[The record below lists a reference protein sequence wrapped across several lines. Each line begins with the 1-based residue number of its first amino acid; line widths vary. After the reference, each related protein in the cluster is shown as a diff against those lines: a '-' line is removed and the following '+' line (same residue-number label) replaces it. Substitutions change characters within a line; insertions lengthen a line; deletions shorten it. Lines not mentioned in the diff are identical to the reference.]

1 MNQFEIMANLERKYN
16 LPSGYLARTRQIESA
31 GGRKTYNADS
41 GAAGDFQFIP
51 RTAKEYGLK
60 DPYNFEAS
68 ADAAARLAVNN
79 RKVLARSG
87 IENPSAAQLYLAH
100 QQGAGGATKLLA
112 AGDRP
117 ATSVVGKDA
126 VLWNAGNESV
136 TGPGFAQQIM
146 AKFEGTQLPK
156 AAAAQQ
162 TAATTES
169 SPMGQFVQDVLG
181 GATFGAI
188 GTKYPGQG
196 TSSTAI
202 PSLLG
207 QATGGLLGQ
216 ATVPSAMGIDTRK
229 FGEVTEPG
237 FSGAALPAQ
246 QEVAAAATGMG
257 FKDYAPS
264 MGGANIGSALASLGG
279 TLAKAGAPKEDMSWV
294 QRELPAHR
302 GKWDDEIFKRSIF
315 GIRGLLG

>member
-1 MNQFEIMANLERKYN
+1 MDRNEIMANLERKYN

-31 GGRKTYNADS
+31 GGRNTYNANS

-51 RTAKEYGLK
+51 STAKEYGLK
-60 DPYNFEAS
+60 NPYDFEAA
-68 ADAAARLAVNN
+68 ADATARLAVNN

-87 IENPSAAQLYLAH
+87 IENPSASQLYLAH
-100 QQGAGGATKLLA
+100 QQGAGGATQLLA
-112 AGDRP
+112 SGDRP
-117 ATSVVGKDA
+117 ATSVVGKNA
-126 VLWNAGNESV
+126 VLWNAGDEAI

-146 AKFEGTQLPK
+146 AKFDGTALPK
-156 AAAAQQ
+156 ATAAQQ
-162 TAATTES
+162 ASAAS

-181 GATFGAI
+181 GATFGAV

-216 ATVPSAMGIDTRK
+216 QTVPSAMGIDTRK
-229 FGEVTEPG
+229 YGEVTEPG

-246 QEVAAAATGMG
+246 QEVAAAATDMG
-257 FKDYAPS
+257 FKNYAPS
-264 MGGANIGSALASLGG
+264 MGAAGVASGLASLGSA
-279 TLAKAGAPKEDMSWV
+279 LAKAGAAKEDMSWV
-294 QRELPAHR
+294 QRPAKTYR

>member
-16 LPSGYLARTRQIESA
+16 LPSGYLARTRQIES
-31 GGRKTYNADS
+31 GGGVNVYNKNS
-41 GAAGDFQFIP
+41 GAAGEFQFIP
-51 RTAKEYGLK
+51 STAKAYGLK
-60 DPYNFEAS
+60 NPYDFESA
-68 ADAAARLAVNN
+68 ADAAARLAVSN
-79 RKVLARSG
+79 RNVLARSG

-117 ATSVVGKDA
+117 ATSVVGKNA

-162 TAATTES
+162 SEPGS
-169 SPMGQFVQDVLG
+169 LGQFAKDVLG
-181 GATFGAI
+181 GATGGLV
-188 GTKYPGQG
+188 GTQWQG
-196 TSSTAI
+196 GF
-202 PSLLG
+202 LG
-207 QATGGLLGQ
+207 QN
-216 ATVPSAMGIDTRK
+216 TVPSAMGIDTRK
-229 FGEVTEPG
+229 YGEVTEPG

-246 QEVAAAATGMG
+246 QEVASAATDMG

-264 MGGANIGSALASLGG
+264 MGGAAGIGSALASLGG
-279 TLAKAGAPKEDMSWV
+279 ALAKAGAAKEDMSWV
-294 QRELPAHR
+294 QRPAETHR

>member
-31 GGRKTYNADS
+31 GGKNTYNANS

-60 DPYNFEAS
+60 NPYDFESA

-79 RKVLARSG
+79 RNILAKAG
-87 IENPSAAQLYLAH
+87 IEDPSAAQLYLAH
-100 QQGAGGATKLLA
+100 QQGAGGATKLLT

-117 ATSVVGKDA
+117 ATSVVGKNA
-126 VLWNAGNESV
+126 VLWNAGNEEV

-156 AAAAQQ
+156 AAATQQ
-162 TAATTES
+162 AS
-169 SPMGQFVQDVLG
+169 GSLGQFAKDVLG
-181 GATFGAI
+181 GATGGLV
-188 GTKYPGQG
+188 GTQWQG
-196 TSSTAI
+196 GF
-202 PSLLG
+202 LG
-207 QATGGLLGQ
+207 QN
-216 ATVPSAMGIDTRK
+216 TVPSAMGIDTRK

-246 QEVAAAATGMG
+246 QEVAAAATDMG

-264 MGGANIGSALASLGG
+264 MGGAAGIGSALASLGG
-279 TLAKAGAPKEDMSWV
+279 ALAKAGAAKEDMSWV
-294 QRELPAHR
+294 QKELPAHR

>member
-1 MNQFEIMANLERKYN
+1 MDRNEIMANLERKYN

-31 GGRKTYNADS
+31 GGKNTYNADS

-51 RTAKEYGLK
+51 STAKAYGLK
-60 DPYNFEAS
+60 NPYDFESA
-68 ADAAARLAVNN
+68 ADAAARLAVSN
-79 RKVLARSG
+79 RNVLAKSG

-100 QQGAGGATKLLA
+100 QQGAGGATKLLS

-117 ATSVVGKDA
+117 ATSVVGKNA

-156 AAAAQQ
+156 SASAQQ
-162 TAATTES
+162 SEPGS
-169 SPMGQFVQDVLG
+169 WGQFAKDVLG
-181 GATFGAI
+181 GATGGLV
-188 GTKYPGQG
+188 GTQWQG
-196 TSSTAI
+196 GF
-202 PSLLG
+202 LG
-207 QATGGLLGQ
+207 QN
-216 ATVPSAMGIDTRK
+216 TVPSAMGIDTRK
-229 FGEVTEPG
+229 YGEVTEPG

-246 QEVAAAATGMG
+246 QEVAAAATDMG

-264 MGGANIGSALASLGG
+264 MGGAAGIGSALASLGG
-279 TLAKAGAPKEDMSWV
+279 ALAKAGAAKEDMSWV
-294 QRELPAHR
+294 QKELPAHR

>member
-1 MNQFEIMANLERKYN
+1 MANLERKYN
-16 LPSGYLARTRQIESA
+16 LPSGYLARTWQIESNS
-31 GGRKTYNADS
+31 GKNLYNKNS
-41 GAAGDFQFIP
+41 GAAGHFQFMP
-51 RTAKEYGLK
+51 DTAKDYKLK
-60 DPYNFEAS
+60 DPYSFEAS
-68 ADAAARLAVNN
+68 ADAAARLAVDN

-117 ATSVVGKDA
+117 ATSVVGEKA

-146 AKFEGTQLPK
+146 AKFEGTQPTK
-156 AAAAQQ
+156 AAAQAPASQ
-162 TAATTES
+162 AS
-169 SPMGQFVQDVLG
+169 GPWGQFAQDVLG
-181 GATFGAI
+181 GATGGLV
-188 GTKYPGQG
+188 GTKWQG
-196 TSSTAI
+196 GF
-202 PSLLG
+202 LG
-207 QATGGLLGQ
+207 QN
-216 ATVPSAMGIDTRK
+216 TVPSAMGIDTRK
-229 FGEVTEPG
+229 YGEVTEPG

-246 QEVAAAATGMG
+246 QEVAAAATDMG

-264 MGGANIGSALASLGG
+264 VGGAAGIGSALASLGG
-279 TLAKAGAPKEDMSWV
+279 ALAKAGAAKEDMSWV
-294 QRELPAHR
+294 QRPAETHR

>member
-16 LPSGYLARTRQIESA
+16 LPSGYLARTWQIESNS
-31 GGRKTYNADS
+31 GKNLYNKNS
-41 GAAGDFQFIP
+41 GAAGHFQFMP
-51 RTAKEYGLK
+51 DTAKDYKLK
-60 DPYNFEAS
+60 DPYSFEAS
-68 ADAAARLAVNN
+68 ADAAARLAVDN

-117 ATSVVGKDA
+117 ATSVVGEKA

-146 AKFEGTQLPK
+146 AKFEGTQPTK
-156 AAAAQQ
+156 AAAQAPASQ
-162 TAATTES
+162 AS
-169 SPMGQFVQDVLG
+169 GPWGQFAQDVLG
-181 GATFGAI
+181 GATGGLV
-188 GTKYPGQG
+188 GTKWQG
-196 TSSTAI
+196 GF
-202 PSLLG
+202 LG
-207 QATGGLLGQ
+207 QN
-216 ATVPSAMGIDTRK
+216 TVPSAMGIDTRK
-229 FGEVTEPG
+229 YGEVTEPG

-246 QEVAAAATGMG
+246 QEVAAAATDMG

-264 MGGANIGSALASLGG
+264 MGGAAGIGSSLASLGG
-279 TLAKAGAPKEDMSWV
+279 ALAKAGAAKEDMSWV
-294 QRELPAHR
+294 QRPAETHR

>member
-1 MNQFEIMANLERKYN
+1 VNQFEIMANLERKYN
-16 LPSGYLARTRQIESA
+16 LPSGYLARTWQIESDS
-31 GGRKTYNADS
+31 GKNLYNKNS
-41 GAAGDFQFIP
+41 GAAGHFQFMP
-51 RTAKEYGLK
+51 DTAKDYKLR
-60 DPYNFEAS
+60 DPYSFEAS

-117 ATSVVGKDA
+117 ATSVVGENA
-126 VLWNAGNESV
+126 VLWNSGNAAV

-146 AKFEGTQLPK
+146 AKFEGTQPTK
-156 AAAAQQ
+156 AAAQAPASQ
-162 TAATTES
+162 AS
-169 SPMGQFVQDVLG
+169 GPWGQFAQDVLG
-181 GATFGAI
+181 GATGGLV
-188 GTKYPGQG
+188 GTKWQG
-196 TSSTAI
+196 GF
-202 PSLLG
+202 LG
-207 QATGGLLGQ
+207 QN
-216 ATVPSAMGIDTRK
+216 TVPSAMGIDTRK
-229 FGEVTEPG
+229 YGEVTEPG

-246 QEVAAAATGMG
+246 QEVAAAATDMG

-279 TLAKAGAPKEDMSWV
+279 ALAKAGAAKEDMSWV
-294 QRELPAHR
+294 QRPAETHR

>member
-16 LPSGYLARTRQIESA
+16 LPSGYLARTWQIES
-31 GGRKTYNADS
+31 GGGVNVYNKNS
-41 GAAGDFQFIP
+41 GAAGEFQFIP
-51 RTAKEYGLK
+51 STAKAYGLK
-60 DPYNFEAS
+60 NPYDFESA
-68 ADAAARLAVNN
+68 ADAAARLAVSN
-79 RKVLARSG
+79 RNVLARSG

-117 ATSVVGKDA
+117 ATSVVGKNA

-162 TAATTES
+162 SEPGS
-169 SPMGQFVQDVLG
+169 LGQFAKDVLG
-181 GATFGAI
+181 GATGGLV
-188 GTKYPGQG
+188 GTQWQG
-196 TSSTAI
+196 GF
-202 PSLLG
+202 LG
-207 QATGGLLGQ
+207 QN
-216 ATVPSAMGIDTRK
+216 TVPSAMGIDTRK
-229 FGEVTEPG
+229 YGEVTEPG

-246 QEVAAAATGMG
+246 QEVASAATDMG

-264 MGGANIGSALASLGG
+264 MGGAAGIGSALASLGG
-279 TLAKAGAPKEDMSWV
+279 ALAKAGAAKEDMSWV
-294 QRELPAHR
+294 QRPAETHR

>member
-31 GGRKTYNADS
+31 GGRNIYNADS

-51 RTAKEYGLK
+51 STARAYGLK
-60 DPYNFEAS
+60 NPYDFESA
-68 ADAAARLAVNN
+68 ADAAARLAVSN
-79 RKVLARSG
+79 RNVLARSG

-117 ATSVVGKDA
+117 ATSVVGKNA

-162 TAATTES
+162 SEPGS
-169 SPMGQFVQDVLG
+169 LGQFAKDVLG
-181 GATFGAI
+181 GATGGLV
-188 GTKYPGQG
+188 GTQWQG
-196 TSSTAI
+196 GF
-202 PSLLG
+202 LG
-207 QATGGLLGQ
+207 QN
-216 ATVPSAMGIDTRK
+216 TVPSAMGIDTRK

-246 QEVAAAATGMG
+246 QEVAAAATDMG

-264 MGGANIGSALASLGG
+264 MGGAAGIGSALASLGG
-279 TLAKAGAPKEDMSWV
+279 ALAKAGAAKEDMSWV
-294 QRELPAHR
+294 QKELPAHR

>member
-1 MNQFEIMANLERKYN
+1 MDRNEIMANLERKYN

-31 GGRKTYNADS
+31 GGRNTYNANS

-51 RTAKEYGLK
+51 STAKAYGLK
-60 DPYNFEAS
+60 NPYDFESA

-79 RKVLARSG
+79 RNILAKAG
-87 IENPSAAQLYLAH
+87 IEDPSAAQLYLAH
-100 QQGAGGATKLLA
+100 QQGAGGATKLLT

-117 ATSVVGKDA
+117 ATSVVGKNA
-126 VLWNAGNESV
+126 VLWNAGNEEV

-146 AKFEGTQLPK
+146 AKFEGTPLPK
-156 AAAAQQ
+156 AAATQQ
-162 TAATTES
+162 AS
-169 SPMGQFVQDVLG
+169 GSLGQFAKDVLG
-181 GATFGAI
+181 GATGGLV
-188 GTKYPGQG
+188 GTQWQG
-196 TSSTAI
+196 GF
-202 PSLLG
+202 LG
-207 QATGGLLGQ
+207 QN
-216 ATVPSAMGIDTRK
+216 TVPSAMGIDTRK

-246 QEVAAAATGMG
+246 QEVAAAATDMG

-264 MGGANIGSALASLGG
+264 MGGAAGIGSALASLGG
-279 TLAKAGAPKEDMSWV
+279 ALAKAGAAKEDMSWV
-294 QRELPAHR
+294 QKELPAHR

>member
-31 GGRKTYNADS
+31 GGRKTYNPDS

-79 RKVLARSG
+79 RKVLAKSG
-87 IENPSAAQLYLAH
+87 IEDPSAAQLYLAH
-100 QQGAGGATKLLA
+100 QQGAGGATQLLA
-112 AGDRP
+112 AGNRP
-117 ATSVVGKDA
+117 ATSVVGENA
-126 VLWNAGNESV
+126 VLWNSGDAAV

-156 AAAAQQ
+156 AA
-162 TAATTES
+162 
-169 SPMGQFVQDVLG
+169 
-181 GATFGAI
+181 
-188 GTKYPGQG
+188 GT
-196 TSSTAI
+196 
-202 PSLLG
+202 PSLLS
-207 QATGGLLGQ
+207 QATGGLLGGN
-216 ATVPSAMGIDTRK
+216 TVPSAMGIDTRK

-246 QEVAAAATGMG
+246 QEVAAAATDMG

-264 MGGANIGSALASLGG
+264 MGGAAGIGSALASLGG
-279 TLAKAGAPKEDMSWV
+279 ALAKAGAAKEDMSWV
-294 QRELPAHR
+294 QKELPAHR

>member
-31 GGRKTYNADS
+31 GGKNTYNANS

-60 DPYNFEAS
+60 NPYDFESA

-79 RKVLARSG
+79 RNILAKAG
-87 IENPSAAQLYLAH
+87 IEDPSAAQLYLAH
-100 QQGAGGATKLLA
+100 QQGAGGATKLLT

-117 ATSVVGKDA
+117 ATSVVGKNA
-126 VLWNAGNESV
+126 VLWNAGNEEV

-156 AAAAQQ
+156 AAATQQ
-162 TAATTES
+162 AS
-169 SPMGQFVQDVLG
+169 GSLRQFAKDVLG
-181 GATFGAI
+181 GATGGLV
-188 GTKYPGQG
+188 GTQWQG
-196 TSSTAI
+196 GF
-202 PSLLG
+202 LG
-207 QATGGLLGQ
+207 QN
-216 ATVPSAMGIDTRK
+216 TVPSAMGIDTRK

-246 QEVAAAATGMG
+246 QEVAAAATDMG

-264 MGGANIGSALASLGG
+264 MGGAAGIGSALASLGG
-279 TLAKAGAPKEDMSWV
+279 ALAKAGAAKEDMSWV
-294 QRELPAHR
+294 QKELPAHR

>member
-1 MNQFEIMANLERKYN
+1 MNKFEIMANLERKYN
-16 LPSGYLARTRQIESA
+16 LPSGYLARTWQIES
-31 GGRKTYNADS
+31 GGGVNVYNKNS
-41 GAAGDFQFIP
+41 GAAGEFQFIP
-51 RTAKEYGLK
+51 STAKAYGLK
-60 DPYNFEAS
+60 NPYDFESA

-79 RKVLARSG
+79 RNVLARSG

-117 ATSVVGKDA
+117 ATSVVGKNA

-146 AKFEGTQLPK
+146 AKFDGTQLPK
-156 AAAAQQ
+156 AA
-162 TAATTES
+162 
-169 SPMGQFVQDVLG
+169 
-181 GATFGAI
+181 
-188 GTKYPGQG
+188 GTQ
-196 TSSTAI
+196 
-202 PSLLG
+202 SLLS

-216 ATVPSAMGIDTRK
+216 NTVPSAMGIDTRK

-237 FSGAALPAQ
+237 FSGAALPYQ
-246 QEVAAAATGMG
+246 QDVAAAATDMG

-264 MGGANIGSALASLGG
+264 MGGAAGIGSALASLGG
-279 TLAKAGAPKEDMSWV
+279 ALAKAGDAKEDMSWV
-294 QRELPAHR
+294 QRPAETYR